1 MKINSLYKGGLSMEE
16 INYSPKEI
24 ALFEGVNKL
33 IEEGSSLNNLKVSD
47 IAKAAGIGKGTVYEY
62 FKTKEEVIAKAI
74 LYNTAKEIEKLAMNS
89 KEALTFEDKF
99 YSVLDGIIEL
109 SNRKFEYIQIFFANK
124 ELQETLREFNEDK
137 VKVIEFRDSIM
148 NILQPVIELGIK
160 ENIIDKNLEI
170 DYIKSVFVSVLSGV
184 VNIIHFTMEKMNEE
198 DVKILKKRAFTM
210 LTKSLN

>member
-1 MKINSLYKGGLSMEE
+1 MEE

>member
-1 MKINSLYKGGLSMEE
+1 MEDV
-16 INYSPKEI
+16 NYSPKEI